1 MRARS
6 SSTAKALP
14 VAAAITC
21 APLAAT
27 FGRLRA
33 VFHPQTMRNS
43 SRV

>member
-14 VAAAITC
+14 VAATITW
-21 APLAAT
+21 ALLAAT

-33 VFHPQTMRNS
+33 S
-43 SRV
+43 SIHRP